1 MNLPDIKKLIQSALE
16 EDIKTG
22 DITTL
27 AIIPENLI
35 SKASVSIK
43 ADGIISGLEIMRN
56 VFLQMD
62 SSIVISLLKNDG
74 DKVKAGDI
82 AALIEG
88 KTRSILTAERTALNF
103 LQRMSGIASAAGELR
118 KIVDGT
124 KAKIID
130 TRKTAPG
137 LRVLDKLAV
146 KHGGCSNHRFGLFD
160 MFLIKDNH
168 IAAAGS
174 ISKAIKLCKKY
185 RDEKQLNNKIEVE
198 VKNLDELQEAINE
211 NPDIIMLDNFDVE
224 SIRIAVQLVNG
235 KILLEASG
243 GINKNNIRDYAET
256 GIDFISIGALTHSV
270 TALDISLEFYLDI
283 GKVNV

>member
-103 LQRMSGIASAAGELR
+103 LQRMSGIASAAGELK

-174 ISKAIKLCKKY
+174 ITKAIEQCRNYMMKVNKKF
-185 RDEKQLNNKIEVE
+185 KIEVE
-198 VKNLDELQEAINE
+198 VKNLIETEEALNCK
-211 NPDIIMLDNFDVE
+211 PDIIMFDNF
-224 SIRIAVQLVNG
+224 SIEELKKGVNIVNN
-235 KILLEASG
+235 KCLTEASG
-243 GINKNNIRDYAET
+243 GITDETIVNVAET
-256 GIDFISIGALTHSV
+256 GVDFISVGAITHSV
-270 TALDISLEFYLDI
+270 KAIDISFNLI
-283 GKVNV
+283 NN